1 MRSREI
7 SEKVIYNNPL
17 QPVRIIH
24 ECRHG
29 EGSGPWHYHHELEL
43 ITGIKGEFCIFT
55 KELAIKL
62 KSGDV
67 AVVGSF
73 EPHHSFIE
81 DENMEYIVLQ
91 FDIFRFIS
99 QDLISYMKYFTENGR
114 LLSRLNSIFREKPQV
129 SEKIH
134 RYIVEIAS
142 EHEQKQKGYE
152 IAIHS
157 LIHRIILEILRN
169 DRSALLEVNCSLEL
183 QKLLPVL
190 EYVEK
195 NINNRITMEEA
206 AKLINFDYYY
216 FGKYFKRVIGKTF
229 KEYVNNK
236 KIVNAERILLTQN
249 VTVMEAALAVGMP
262 NMANFYKAFR
272 EYNNCSPKDFRNMA
286 LNRVNPKPITFS

>member
-1 MRSREI
+1 MRSNEI
-7 SEKVIYNNPL
+7 SENIVYNNPL

-43 ITGIKGEFCIFT
+43 ITIIKGEFCIFT

-62 KSGDV
+62 KAGDV
-67 AVVGSF
+67 AVIGSL
-73 EPHHSFIE
+73 EPHYSFKE
-81 DENMEYIVLQ
+81 AGDMEYIVLQ

-99 QDLISYMKYFTENGR
+99 QDLISYMKYFTEDGR
-114 LLSRLNSIFREKPQV
+114 LLSRLNYMFREKPQV
-129 SEKIH
+129 NEKIY

-142 EHEQKQKGYE
+142 EHAQKQKGYE

-157 LIHRIILEILRN
+157 LIHRIILEFLRN
-169 DRSALLEVNCSLEL
+169 DSSALLDVNSSIEL

-195 NINNRITMEEA
+195 NIDSRITMEEA
-206 AKLINFDYYY
+206 AKYINYDYYY

-236 KIVNAERILLTQN
+236 KMVNVERILLTKN
-249 VTVMEAALAVGMP
+249 VTIMEAALSVGMP

-272 EYNNCSPKDFRNMA
+272 EYNNCSPKDFRDRA
-286 LNRVNPKPITFS
+286 LNRVTPK